1 MGELDGAAS
10 GARGVTGVIGV
21 TGFDEMYTES
31 RRPAPQI
38 SEASPAHWELQPEGG
53 AIIEPVEK
61 LFPQ

>member
-1 MGELDGAAS
+1 MGELDGVAC
-10 GARGVTGVIGV
+10 GARGVTGV
-21 TGFDEMYTES
+21 TGFDEDEMYTES